1 MPRRSYN
8 TSNSNDISSLTEEEI
23 EEIHEAF
30 NLFDTENS
38 GTVDPKEIKCAMQ
51 SLGLDTKNPLVF
63 QIISDIEKSGSSSI
77 NFNDFL
83 QFITSR
89 LGNRNSKEGIQK
101 IFNLFDDD
109 KTGSISFKNIK
120 RVAKEL
126 GENISDQELR
136 DMINKA
142 DSNGD
147 GELSFDDFYNIMTRK
162 VFS

>member
-1 MPRRSYN
+1 MLHH
-8 TSNSNDISSLTEEEI
+8 I
-23 EEIHEAF
+23 
-30 NLFDTENS
+30 
-38 GTVDPKEIKCAMQ
+38 Q
-51 SLGLDTKNPLVF
+51 
-63 QIISDIEKSGSSSI
+63 
-77 NFNDFL
+77 
-83 QFITSR
+83 
-89 LGNRNSKEGIQK
+89 GNRNSKEGIQK